1 MCIAGLPADL
11 GWLSH
16 KGGSSKLLLRKVAIF
31 ETALPYAASE
41 RSDRPGSAEV
51 HQAGVKWCIETRGEL
66 AMVTQASGERSRN
79 DQALRTSV
87 SFPPELYRLL
97 EQIASQKK
105 VSLAWVIRD
114 ASEKYVAEQW
124 PLLSKIT

>member
-1 MCIAGLPADL
+1 M
-11 GWLSH
+11 
-16 KGGSSKLLLRKVAIF
+16 
-31 ETALPYAASE
+31 AA
-41 RSDRPGSAEV
+41 
-51 HQAGVKWCIETRGEL
+51 
-66 AMVTQASGERSRN
+66 QASGERGRN

>member
-1 MCIAGLPADL
+1 M
-11 GWLSH
+11 
-16 KGGSSKLLLRKVAIF
+16 
-31 ETALPYAASE
+31 TAH
-41 RSDRPGSAEV
+41 G
-51 HQAGVKWCIETRGEL
+51 
-66 AMVTQASGERSRN
+66 SGERGRP

-124 PLLSKIT
+124 PLLSKIP

>member
-1 MCIAGLPADL
+1 MAA
-11 GWLSH
+11 
-16 KGGSSKLLLRKVAIF
+16 
-31 ETALPYAASE
+31 TASNE
-41 RSDRPGSAEV
+41 RA
-51 HQAGVKWCIETRGEL
+51 
-66 AMVTQASGERSRN
+66 RN

-105 VSLAWVIRD
+105 VSLAWVIRE

-124 PLLSKIT
+124 PLLPKIT

>member
-1 MCIAGLPADL
+1 M
-11 GWLSH
+11 
-16 KGGSSKLLLRKVAIF
+16 
-31 ETALPYAASE
+31 AA
-41 RSDRPGSAEV
+41 
-51 HQAGVKWCIETRGEL
+51 H
-66 AMVTQASGERSRN
+66 ASGDRGRH

-87 SFPPELYRLL
+87 SFPPELYHLL